1 MAVNDPVAMPLADR
15 TGFLAQKVGTL
26 FLQAVGEQLSVLGLG
41 NRPFFVLAGVAH
53 GAPISQQ
60 DLSRALSID
69 PTTMVAL
76 VDELEQG
83 GFVQRTRN
91 PRDRRRYDL
100 TITGTGAQALA
111 AAQQAMDD
119 VEEEFFSPLTD
130 AERRRYHV
138 YLEKLV
144 EGRWP

>member
-1 MAVNDPVAMPLADR
+1 MPVNERVAIPLADR

-26 FLQAVGEQLSVLGLG
+26 FLHAVGEQLGKLGLG
-41 NRPFFVLAGVAH
+41 NRPFFVLAGIAH
-53 GAPISQQ
+53 AAPISQQ

-69 PTTMVAL
+69 PTTMVGL

-100 TITGTGAQALA
+100 TLTDSGAQALA
-111 AAQQAMDD
+111 AAQEAMEE
-119 VEEEFFSPLTD
+119 VEEAFFSPLSD

>member
-1 MAVNDPVAMPLADR
+1 MPVNDRVAVPLAER

-26 FLQAVGEQLSVLGLG
+26 FLQAVGEELKELGLG
-41 NRPFFVLAGVAH
+41 NRPFFVLAGVAQA
-53 GAPISQQ
+53 APISQQ

-91 PRDRRRYDL
+91 PRDRRRYDITL
-100 TITGTGAQALA
+100 TEVGAQTLSS
-111 AAQQAMDD
+111 AQHAMDD
-119 VEEEFFSPLTD
+119 VEAEFFSPLSD

-138 YLEKLV
+138 YLEKLL

>member
-1 MAVNDPVAMPLADR
+1 MAVNDPVDIPLADR

-26 FLQAVGEQLSVLGLG
+26 FLQAVGEQLGELGLG
-41 NRPFFVLAGVAH
+41 NRPFFVLAGIAH
-53 GAPISQQ
+53 AAPISQQ

-100 TITGTGAQALA
+100 TLTDAGAQSLA
-111 AAQQAMDD
+111 SAQEAMDE
-119 VEEEFFSPLTD
+119 VEEAFFSPLSD

>member
-1 MAVNDPVAMPLADR
+1 MAVNDPVAIPLADR

-26 FLQAVGEQLSVLGLG
+26 FLQAVGERLGELGLG
-41 NRPFFVLAGVAH
+41 NRPFFVLAGVEQ

-91 PRDRRRYDL
+91 ARDRRRYDVTL
-100 TITGTGAQALA
+100 TAAGAKALA
-111 AAQQAMDD
+111 AAQQAMNE
-119 VEEEFFSPLTD
+119 VEEEFFSPLSD

-138 YLEKLV
+138 YLEKLL

>member
-1 MAVNDPVAMPLADR
+1 MTVNDPVAIPLADR

-26 FLQAVGEQLSVLGLG
+26 FLQAVGEHLSELGLG
-41 NRPFFVLAGVAH
+41 NRPFFVLAGIAH
-53 GAPISQQ
+53 QAPISQQ

-91 PRDRRRYDL
+91 PRDRRRYDV
-100 TITGTGAQALA
+100 TMTESGAAALA
-111 AAQQAMDD
+111 TALQAMED
-119 VEEEFFSPLTD
+119 VEEEFFSPLSD

-138 YLEKLV
+138 YLEKLL

>member
-1 MAVNDPVAMPLADR
+1 MAVNDRVAIPLAER

-26 FLQAVGEQLSVLGLG
+26 FLQAVGEQLSQIGLG
-41 NRPFFVLAGVAH
+41 NRPFFVLAGIAQWE
-53 GAPISQQ
+53 PISQQ

-91 PRDRRRYDL
+91 PRDRRRYD
-100 TITGTGAQALA
+100 ITLSETGARALA

-119 VEEEFFSPLTD
+119 VEQEFFSPLSD

-138 YLEKLV
+138 YLEKLL

>member
-1 MAVNDPVAMPLADR
+1 MAVNDPVAIPLTDR

-26 FLQAVGEQLSVLGLG
+26 FLQAVGERLSELRLG
-41 NRPFFVLAGVAH
+41 NRPFFVLAGIEHA
-53 GAPISQQ
+53 APISQQ
-60 DLSRALSID
+60 ELSRALSVD

-91 PRDRRRYDL
+91 ARDRRRYDL
-100 TITGTGAQALA
+100 SLTDAGAKALA
-111 AAQQAMDD
+111 AAQKAMDE

-130 AERRRYHV
+130 SERRRYHV

>member
-1 MAVNDPVAMPLADR
+1 M
-15 TGFLAQKVGTL
+15 VG
-26 FLQAVGEQLSVLGLG
+26 
-41 NRPFFVLAGVAH
+41 
-53 GAPISQQ
+53 
-60 DLSRALSID
+60 
-69 PTTMVAL
+69 L

-83 GFVQRTRN
+83 GFVERTRN

-100 TITGTGAQALA
+100 TLTGTGAQALA

>member
-1 MAVNDPVAMPLADR
+1 MAVNDPVAIPLADR

-26 FLQAVGEQLSVLGLG
+26 FLQAVGERLSELRLG
-41 NRPFFVLAGVAH
+41 NRPFFVLAGIAH

-100 TITGTGAQALA
+100 TLTDAGEKGLA
-111 AAQQAMDD
+111 AAQQAMDE
-119 VEEEFFSPLTD
+119 VEEEFFSPLSD
-130 AERRRYHV
+130 PERRRYHV
-138 YLEKLV
+138 YLEKLL